1 MIPLDEAQRFV
12 LAACPPLERSSRPL
26 EGALGAVLAAPVV
39 TREAVPPFDNT
50 AMDGFAV
57 RAADT
62 LGAPREL
69 PVVATLAAGAAPGR
83 AVGPGEAIRIM
94 TGAPMPAGADAIVIV
109 ETTEEP
115 VPGRVRI
122 LETVQPGEHVR
133 RAGTD
138 LRPGQ
143 EVFPA
148 GTVLGPGHV
157 GVLASLGHR
166 HVETYRTPRVGVL
179 STGDELVDDA
189 RPLAPGQ
196 IRDSNR
202 PALLAAAAA
211 SGFEAVDLGLVRDDP
226 AALEAAL
233 STAAT
238 RVDAILTSGGVS
250 VGDFDHTK
258 RVLGALAGDTMR
270 WMQVAIRP
278 AKPFAF
284 GRIGRVPVFG
294 LPGNPVSSLVSF
306 ELFARP
312 ALRQMAGHTALFRP
326 RSWAILDDGYRRVP
340 DGKLHF
346 VRVRLTRDGAHRLRA
361 TSAGGQSSHQLLAMA
376 VADGL
381 ALVPD
386 GHGIEPGGEVEVLV
400 LGEG

>member
-1 MIPLDEAQRFV
+1 MIPLEEAQRFV
-12 LAACPPLERSSRPL
+12 LAACPRLDSSSRPL
-26 EGALGAVLAAPVV
+26 DEALGAVLAAPVA
-39 TREAVPPFDNT
+39 THEAVPPFDNT

-62 LGAPREL
+62 TGAPCEL
-69 PVVATLAAGAAPGR
+69 PVVATLAAGAAPTR
-83 AVGPGEAIRIM
+83 AVQPGEAIRIM
-94 TGAPMPAGADAIVIV
+94 TGAPMPEGADAIVMV
-109 ETTEEP
+109 EATEEP
-115 VPGRVRI
+115 APGRVRI
-122 LETVQPGEHVR
+122 LQTVRPGEHVR

-138 LRPGQ
+138 LHPGQ
-143 EVFPA
+143 EVFPP
-148 GTVLGPGHV
+148 GTVLRPGHV

-166 HVETYRTPRVGVL
+166 RIETYRTPRVGVL

-211 SGFEAVDLGLVRDDP
+211 SGFEAIDLGLVRDDP

-233 STAAT
+233 STATT

-258 RVLGALAGDTMR
+258 RVLETLAGDTMR

-306 ELFARP
+306 ELLARP
-312 ALRQMAGHTALFRP
+312 ALRKMAGHTALFRP
-326 RSWAILDDGYRRVP
+326 RRWAVLDDGYRRAP

-346 VRVRLTRDGAHRLRA
+346 VRVRLVDDGRRLRA

-386 GHGIEPGGEVEVLV
+386 GPGIEPGGEVEVLV
-400 LGEG
+400 LTEG